1 MIALLGVVGAL
12 ALEPVEPQST
22 PALQREP
29 CEGSGMVAQPVSK
42 IVGTAEAIVLHECG
56 ESDLR
61 GLLAI
66 HTAGVWF
73 IAPNSWISLERVS
86 SNIIRR
92 IAFARDHLGAG
103 ELANGTKSIVYTIET
118 LNGTQGALRIG
129 RTIVCTTGRD
139 IACSKAVA
147 FACEAESCT
156 APRLSRGVLIVRD
169 ADDGEQRYTVNA
181 ATESEPPR

>member
-1 MIALLGVVGAL
+1 MIALLGVIGSL
-12 ALEPVEPQST
+12 ALEPVEPQPK
-22 PALQREP
+22 PALQSEP
-29 CEGSGMVAQPVSK
+29 CEGSGMVARGSK
-42 IVGTAEAIVLHECG
+42 VVGTAEAWVLHECG
-56 ESDLR
+56 DSDLR

-92 IAFARDHLGAG
+92 VQFVRDHLGAG
-103 ELANGTKSIVYTIET
+103 ELANGTKSVIHTIET
-118 LNGTQGALRIG
+118 LNGTQGALRFG

-139 IACSKAVA
+139 IACSKPVA
-147 FACEAESCT
+147 FACEPDSCT

-169 ADDGEQRYTVNA
+169 ADEGEQRYAVSSET
-181 ATESEPPR
+181 ATEPQR